1 MEIKKYLVVECR
13 NCGKLTPASSFCK
26 NCGALDNR
34 LTAEFEAITCPFCKK
49 TVAKGEYCG
58 CCGKKM
64 QPE

>member
-34 LTAEFEAITCPFCKK
+34 LTANLKQLLVLFAKK
-49 TVAKGEYCG
+49 
-58 CCGKKM
+58 
-64 QPE
+64 Q